1 MESDSTISTGDCAK
15 SEISGMS
22 PALNFFLI
30 AIQKFLE
37 LHKDVGPEVAQ
48 GNLTLL
54 ENTVR
59 VGWALNDIKRELSSN
74 WEDGGA
80 SAFEAFIE
88 NRLPISIAQANAFAV
103 ESRRFKRDVQ
113 DLQFNAEVRRACGLE
128 PLLVLDIFSAP
139 LREQIA
145 KLPASRFASLM
156 RLSGLQKPRVS
167 QKMLTDIPP
176 QGMPRVQDKPAFL
189 KIGAVLSRTWTK
201 IQRISKATPIEEL
214 GEEER
219 QAIAR
224 DLRPFVEL
232 YERINPNL

>member
-1 MESDSTISTGDCAK
+1 MESDSMISTGDCAK

-22 PALNFFLI
+22 PALNFFLT
-30 AIQKFLE
+30 AAQEFLKI
-37 LHKDVGPEVAQ
+37 HKEVGREAASF
-48 GNLTLL
+48 NLDIL

-59 VGWALNDIKRELSSN
+59 TGWALNDIKRELK
-74 WEDGGA
+74 DDRAG
-80 SAFEAFIE
+80 AFELFVN
-88 NRLPISIAQANAFAV
+88 NRLPISSAQANAFAA